1 LRCSDYIRFLAF
13 DGMTMKSELYR
24 INLTRFAGRGGGL
37 VGWKEKAAVR
47 YLRPGYIFL
56 PVLVIAAVG
65 AWILLA
71 GSASNTAESE
81 PIRLAM
87 ATATE
92 PTQLPVMAA
101 REDTAQQDDAPV
113 NIATTPAEALT
124 PVETAPV
131 DGLTISSQSWRRAG
145 LGSKALVT
153 FTLRNGN
160 DFAVKDIELFCS
172 FSRRDGSHVTDRRRT
187 IPDTVN
193 MKSRRT
199 FARLHIGFVNINA
212 EQAKCSLIAA
222 SHA

>member
-24 INLTRFAGRGGGL
+24 IKLTRFAGRGGGL

-47 YLRPGYIFL
+47 YLRPGYVFL

-160 DFAVKDIELFCS
+160 DYAVKDIELFCS